1 MVSDLLYRLRALFRR
16 NSMEAE
22 LDEELRAHLE
32 HQVEKYVQSGMS
44 REEAERR
51 AKIEF
56 GGLDQVKEECRD
68 AWGVRFIE
76 TLLQDLRFAV
86 RMLARN
92 PGFTA
97 VAVLSLALGIGANTA
112 IFSLLDA
119 LLLRD
124 LPVWQPERLVELSVI
139 RRGDKI
145 PFSFPMF
152 RELERG
158 QKVFSGLM
166 AWTFGEMASVEIHG
180 VLSRADVR

>member
-22 LDEELRAHLE
+22 LDEELRAYLE

-76 TLLQDLRFAV
+76 TLLQDLRFGL
-86 RMLARN
+86 RMLAKN
-92 PGFTA
+92 PGFTV
-97 VAVLSLALGIGANTA
+97 VAVLTLALGVGANSA
-112 IFSLLDA
+112 IFTLVDA
-119 LLLRD
+119 LVLR
-124 LPVWQPERLVELSVI
+124 PI
-139 RRGDKI
+139 
-145 PFSFPMF
+145 
-152 RELERG
+152 
-158 QKVFSGLM
+158 
-166 AWTFGEMASVEIHG
+166 
-180 VLSRADVR
+180 